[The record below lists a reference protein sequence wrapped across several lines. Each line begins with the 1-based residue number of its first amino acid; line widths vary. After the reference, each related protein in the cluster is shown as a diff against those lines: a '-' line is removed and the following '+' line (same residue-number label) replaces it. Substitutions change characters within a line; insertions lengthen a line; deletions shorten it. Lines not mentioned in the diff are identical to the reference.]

1 MARSL
6 FIRIFN
12 HLKTVFLARGI
23 FYMLIAAFAFS
34 WMNLLAKYL
43 NDFHPLQVVFFRA
56 VGTFIFIFPYMIYKK
71 VSIIGKNV
79 FWLSFRGVL
88 SFASLALFFIVIQR
102 IPLGSAVAL
111 RYTAPIFS
119 VLFAYF
125 LLKEKIKNWQWIAF
139 IISAIGAFVM
149 KGVDFRIDTLSF
161 VLIIVSSILVGAV
174 FAIVR
179 YLGSREHF
187 LTIINYFMVFSIV
200 GSLFFIQHWRMPIGQ
215 EWSWVCGI
223 GTLGLVGQVFLTRSF
238 QLAETNTVAPIKYM
252 ELVYALLFGYFLF
265 DETYDFWPVIGM
277 SLVVLGLLLNI
288 WVRRKG

>member
-1 MARSL
+1 
-6 FIRIFN
+6 
-12 HLKTVFLARGI
+12 
-23 FYMLIAAFAFS
+23 MLIAAFAFA

-43 NDFHPLQVVFFRA
+43 DGFHPLQVVFFRA
-56 VGTFIFIFPYMIYKK
+56 MGTFVFIFPYMLAKK
-71 VSIIGKNV
+71 VPVLGKNV
-79 FWLSFRGVL
+79 FWLSFRGIL
-88 SFASLALFFIVIQR
+88 SFSSLALFFIVIQR

-119 VLFAYF
+119 VIFAYL
-125 LLKEKIKNWQWIAF
+125 LLKEKVKIWQWAAF
-139 IISAIGAFVM
+139 ALSAIGAFVM

-161 VLIIVSSILVGAV
+161 VLIIASSILVGGV

-215 EWSWVCGI
+215 EWYWVCSI
-223 GTLGLVGQVFLTRSF
+223 GVLGLIGQIFLTRSF

-252 ELVYALLFGYFLF
+252 ELVYALIFGYFFLN
-265 DETYDFWPVIGM
+265 ETYGLWPIVGM
-277 SLVVLGLLLNI
+277 SLVVFGLLLNV
-288 WVRRKG
+288 WVKRKG

>member
-1 MARSL
+1 MARYL

-12 HLKTVFLARGI
+12 NSKSDFLARGI
-23 FYMLIAAFAFS
+23 VYMLIAAFAFS

-56 VGTFIFIFPYMIYKK
+56 AGTFVFIYPYMLFKK
-71 VSIIGKNV
+71 VPIVGKNV

-88 SFASLALFFIVIQR
+88 SFTSLALFFIVIQR

-119 VLFAYF
+119 VIFAYL
-125 LLKEKIKNWQWIAF
+125 LLKEKVKLWQWIAF
-139 IISAIGAFVM
+139 TISGVGAFVM

-161 VLIIVSSILVGAV
+161 VLIIVSSVLVGGV

-179 YLGSREHF
+179 SLGSREHF
-187 LTIINYFMVFSIV
+187 LTIINYFMVFSII
-200 GSLFFIQHWRMPIGQ
+200 GSLFFVQNWRMPVGQ
-215 EWSWVCGI
+215 EWYWVCGI

-252 ELVYALLFGYFLF
+252 ELVYALIFGYFLF
-265 DETYDFWPVIGM
+265 HETYSFWPVAGM
-277 SLVVLGLLLNI
+277 SLVVLGLLLNV
-288 WVRRKG
+288 WVKRKE